1 MLAKILLA
9 RQNVALTRPLDPQT
23 FWVPKPC
30 IGNPASAPRKGR
42 SMSVHL
48 LPVGGGDRNVRQA
61 ADGTS
66 PDKYGDFAFRRRRL
80 WFVIRPALIERP
92 RAMKIVFTSR
102 PSRAT
107 QTSGRK
113 STSTLRPIARPWI
126 KRQTEKRL

>member
-1 MLAKILLA
+1 MISAKILLA
-9 RQNVALTRPLDPQT
+9 RQNVALTRPPDPQT
-23 FWVPKPC
+23 FWMRKPC
-30 IGNPASAPRKGR
+30 IGNPASAPRGAIYECAFAPYR
-42 SMSVHL
+42 RRGPQCST
-48 LPVGGGDRNVRQA
+48 G

-113 STSTLRPIARPWI
+113 STSTLRAIARPWI
-126 KRQTEKRL
+126 KRQAGKRL

>member
-1 MLAKILLA
+1 MSAKILLA
-9 RQNVALTRPLDPQT
+9 RQNVALTRPPDPQT
-23 FWVPKPC
+23 FWVRQPC

-48 LPVGGGDRNVRQA
+48 LPIGGGDRNVRQA
-61 ADGTS
+61 PTERV
-66 PDKYGDFAFRRRRL
+66 PDFAFRHPRL

-92 RAMKIVFTSR
+92 RAMKIVFTSC

-107 QTSGRK
+107 QTPGRK

-126 KRQTEKRL
+126 KRQAGKRL